1 LYPYFGAPPR
11 GSEVSISID
20 AAEALVVAVMA
31 FFGAPFFVLGLVL
44 LGRGALRDA
53 GPIFLACGGLN
64 GILGL
69 FLLFL
74 SLQAGGGVGIA
85 IASLVLIFATT
96 WVSAGIVAMRG
107 YDAAP
112 LGSLGL
118 FYGITMVPFA
128 VFLWQD
134 PLGFGRIWLTMNAIL
149 WLWVFFTLP
158 LAFLFKVIS
167 AKVAGWSFLVEAFIT
182 LWIPAAIIIIG
193 SVVSPPFN
201 LP

>member
-1 LYPYFGAPPR
+1 M
-11 GSEVSISID
+11 VISIE
-20 AAEALVVAVMA
+20 AAEALTAAALV
-31 FFGAPFFVLGLVL
+31 FFGVNFFVLGMVL

-64 GILGL
+64 GILAL
-69 FLLFL
+69 ILLTV
-74 SLQAGGGVGIA
+74 SLQAGSGGGIA
-85 IASLVLIFATT
+85 IALLVLIFATT

-112 LGSLGL
+112 LGSLGI
-118 FYGITMVPFA
+118 FYGITMIPFA
-128 VFLWQD
+128 VFLWQN
-134 PLGFGRIWLTMNAIL
+134 PLGFGQVWLTMNAIL

-158 LAFLFKVIS
+158 LAFLFKTIS

-182 LWIPAAIIIIG
+182 LWIPAAIILVG